1 MTNFSVNFNQ
11 VLDKRNRILWVILAF
26 HAGYLNAGGFLS
38 SHRFV
43 AHMTGIGTGIGLSVS
58 AGDYWIA
65 LELVLA
71 PISFMVGAAYAGY
84 LVDKKIVADREP
96 RVLNGVA
103 CILFL
108 NCAVFFGGISG
119 FFGDFGEPLL
129 LQRDFILL
137 FMLTFTCGL
146 QNGLFVSLTSGQIRT
161 THITGLVTDVGLAVV
176 RSLVIKNPDKRNT
189 EVRKNWL
196 RVATIL
202 SFSIGSLIAAIIFQR
217 IGYWGFVGS
226 ILISVIIFGL
236 IIRIKLVTE
245 DPGHVVS

>member
-1 MTNFSVNFNQ
+1 MNKTGVSFNQ
-11 VLDKRNRILWVILAF
+11 VLDKRNQILWICLAF
-26 HAGYLNAGGFLS
+26 HAGFLNAGGFLS

-43 AHMTGIGTGIGLSVS
+43 SHMTGFGTTIGLSVS
-58 AGDYWIA
+58 EGEYWIA
-65 LELVLA
+65 LELILA
-71 PISFMVGAAYAGY
+71 PISFMIGAAYAGY

-96 RVLNGVA
+96 RVMNGIL
-103 CILFL
+103 CILFM

-161 THITGLVTDVGLAVV
+161 THITGLVTDVGLALV
-176 RSLVIKNPDKRNT
+176 RSLVIKNPDKKNT

-196 RVATIL
+196 RVGTIL
-202 SFSIGSLIAAIIFQR
+202 SFSSGSLIAAIIFQR

-226 ILISVIIFGL
+226 ICLSILILGMVL
-236 IIRIKLVTE
+236 RIQLVTVN
-245 DPGHVVS
+245 PRQVN